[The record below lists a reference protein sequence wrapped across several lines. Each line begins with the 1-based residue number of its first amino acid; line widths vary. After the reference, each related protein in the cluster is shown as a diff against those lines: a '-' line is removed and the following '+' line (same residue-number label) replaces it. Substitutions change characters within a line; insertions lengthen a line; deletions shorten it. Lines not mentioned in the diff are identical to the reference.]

1 MNTQEQL
8 KLVKEFMKVAG
19 QKVNSEPTYQSTK
32 VSDFRTSLIDEEI
45 NGTNELVES
54 VQKDDLIGIV
64 DGMADILYVVYGALA
79 TFGISIEEYKLFKR
93 EENHASILYKH
104 IASGFVRNIQS
115 AFEQYKRGVDCGD
128 IITIR
133 RGLTGIILE
142 VNRFAEAAN
151 YDLIGAFDE
160 VHASNMSKFCKT
172 AQDAKDSIV
181 MRIEA
186 NDKNSKH
193 YVGAGISAVYV
204 GDKTYY
210 AIVRKEDGK
219 VLKGK
224 DYFEADLAK
233 FA

>member
-32 VSDFRTSLIDEEI
+32 IADFRTRLIDEEI

-54 VQKDDLIGIV
+54 VQQDNLVGIV

-79 TFGISIEEYKLFKR
+79 TYGISIDEYKLFQR
-93 EENHASILYKH
+93 VENNASLLYKH
-104 IASGFVRNIQS
+104 IANGFIRNIHS
-115 AFEQYKRGVDCGD
+115 AFEQYQRGVDTGD
-128 IITIR
+128 VITIR

-151 YDLIGAFDE
+151 YDLIGAFNE
-160 VHASNMSKFCKT
+160 VHDSNMSKFCKSMY
-172 AQDAKDSIV
+172 DATESIT
-181 MRIEA
+181 MRIAA
-186 NDKNSKH
+186 NDKNSKD
-193 YVGAGISAVYV
+193 YVGAGVSVVEI
-204 GDKTYY
+204 GDETYY
-210 AIVRKEDGK
+210 AIVRKADGK

>member
-8 KLVKEFMKVAG
+8 KLVVEFMKVAG
-19 QKVNSEPTYQSTK
+19 QEVNSEPTFQSTK

-45 NGTNELVES
+45 NGSNELVDS
-54 VQKDDLIGIV
+54 VQKDDLVGIV

-79 TFGISIEEYKLFKR
+79 TFGISIDEYKLFKR

-104 IASGFVRNIQS
+104 IARGFIRNIHS
-115 AFEQYKRGVDCGD
+115 AFDQYQRGVDNGD

-151 YDLIGAFDE
+151 YDLIGAFSE

-172 AQDAKDSIV
+172 AQDAQDSIA

-186 NDKNSKH
+186 NDKNSKY
-193 YVGAGISAVYV
+193 YVGAGVRV
-204 GDKTYY
+204 VHVDGKDYY